1 MNSQVIVLCV
11 IATMCGVSLA
21 MVKPIMPMK
30 DLNPID
36 ACLFGCNMCFEGE
49 FLLDCANKV
58 CLHELPT
65 GKPLDKFWAKTCPGL
80 MQFFQ
85 RK

>member
-11 IATMCGVSLA
+11 IATMCGVSMA
-21 MVKPIMPMK
+21 MVKPAIPLK

-36 ACLFGCNMCFEGE
+36 ACLFGCNMCFEGP
-49 FLLDCANKV
+49 FLLECANKA
-58 CLHELPT
+58 CLHDLVT
-65 GKPLDKFWAKTCPGL
+65 GKPLDTLMAKMCPGL
-80 MQFFQ
+80 LEFFN

>member
-36 ACLFGCNMCFEGE
+36 ACLFGCNMCFEGVSIW
-49 FLLDCANKV
+49 L
-58 CLHELPT
+58 
-65 GKPLDKFWAKTCPGL
+65 
-80 MQFFQ
+80 
-85 RK
+85 R